1 MAMGQPQTIYYTAE
15 MVRALNAAVP
25 EHTWRRYETVHG
37 ELLVTRNAPRPHH
50 QRIVARLV
58 VRIANYLQGEPVG
71 EVFAS
76 PSDISWRLDD
86 VLVQPDVFVIPM
98 DVARTLGA
106 DSPWDVVRH
115 LLLVAEVL
123 SPSTK
128 RFDRFPKR
136 RLYQERTVPLYWIID
151 ADERSVDVWTPD
163 DTFPRVERERLVWHP
178 EGAREPLVIEL
189 AELFA
194 EP

>member
-37 ELLVTRNAPRPHH
+37 ELLVTRSAPRPLH
-50 QRIVARLV
+50 QRIVMRLSH
-58 VRIANYLQGEPVG
+58 RTATYLQRWPVG

-76 PSDISWRLDD
+76 PSDISWGLDD

-106 DSPWDVVRH
+106 DSLWDVVRH

-151 ADERSVDVWTPD
+151 ADERSVDVWTPG